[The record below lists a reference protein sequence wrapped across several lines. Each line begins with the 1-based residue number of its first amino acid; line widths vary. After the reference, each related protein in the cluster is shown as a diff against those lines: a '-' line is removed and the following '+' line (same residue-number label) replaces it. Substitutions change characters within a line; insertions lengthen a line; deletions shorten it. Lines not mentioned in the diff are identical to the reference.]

1 MSRKVLAKPAFAKDI
16 FSLHSRLYLT
26 ALKEWQCPMKRFGGS
41 RNRIQ
46 DFSAMRPTALTSAL
60 DESNPLSLAYLVRRS
75 LPDDQVGFIRGQIS
89 DLVALQLES
98 FLQESEP
105 RVDLRH

>member
-1 MSRKVLAKPAFAKDI
+1 
-16 FSLHSRLYLT
+16 
-26 ALKEWQCPMKRFGGS
+26 MKKFRGS
-41 RNRIQ
+41 RTQTQ
-46 DFSAMRPTALTSAL
+46 DLSAMRPTALTSAL
-60 DESNPLSLAYLVRRS
+60 DESNPISLAYLVRRS

-105 RVDLRH
+105 RVDLRHREVQPPAVAPPKKTQ

>member
-1 MSRKVLAKPAFAKDI
+1 
-16 FSLHSRLYLT
+16 
-26 ALKEWQCPMKRFGGS
+26 
-41 RNRIQ
+41 
-46 DFSAMRPTALTSAL
+46 MRPTALTSAL

-105 RVDLRH
+105 RVDLSHREVQPPAAASSEKHTCITFVETCQNFGR